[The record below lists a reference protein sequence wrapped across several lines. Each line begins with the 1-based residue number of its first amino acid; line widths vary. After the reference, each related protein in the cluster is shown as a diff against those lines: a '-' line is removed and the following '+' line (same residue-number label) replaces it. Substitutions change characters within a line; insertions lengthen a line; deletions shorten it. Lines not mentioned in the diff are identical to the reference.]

1 MIIPEWERIIAGKES
16 FKDKDVQDIVSEIIL
31 RLKSSEN
38 IEKDFI
44 ELSNDLEIVMGKG
57 EWLTR
62 KRNRINS
69 LLNEPDHLS
78 EKEKQDLQE
87 KMVRVK
93 AIRDKIVD
101 EMKKKYNIGE

>member
-1 MIIPEWERIIAGKES
+1 MIIPEWERIITGKES
-16 FKDKDVQDIVSEIIL
+16 FKDKDVKNIVDEIIS

-44 ELSNDLEIVMGKG
+44 ELSNDLEVVMGKG

-62 KRNRINS
+62 KYNRISS

-78 EKEKQDLQE
+78 EKEKQDLQK
-87 KMVRVK
+87 KMVKVK
-93 AIRDKIVD
+93 SIRDKIID